1 MRLITP
7 DKWRPLG
14 VVALAVL
21 LGGCIGNTYGTGV
34 SPGQQTLSDLTGM
47 VSLRSKDKQP
57 ISYAPR
63 PPIVAPPTTAEL
75 PKPGSAATPADWPQ
89 DPDQLAEQK
98 KLAEA
103 NQRAHD
109 PTVAEVTADPGFRLP
124 KSSESTIRYHN
135 EDPNSATNQIFQMQQ
150 AKGEAK
156 ELLAKAKSGAAGE
169 VDANGNPIRTTLTEP
184 PAEYRIP
191 DPSSQDEFTAAENE
205 KWWQV
210 FRRRG
215 ATTDRVPDT
224 SLEPLSN

>member
-1 MRLITP
+1 MGFMTP
-7 DKWRPLG
+7 DKLRPLG

-21 LGGCIGNTYGTGV
+21 LGGCLGNTYGTGV
-34 SPGQQTLSDLTGM
+34 SSGRQTLSDLTGL
-47 VSLRSKDKQP
+47 VSLRAKEKQP

-75 PKPGSAATPADWPQ
+75 PKPGSAAAPADWPQ
-89 DPDQLAEQK
+89 DPDQLAQQK

-103 NQRAHD
+103 NQHYQD

-124 KSSESTIRYHN
+124 KSGESTIQYHN
-135 EDPNSATNQIFQMQQ
+135 DDPNSAKNQIFQMQQ

-156 ELLAKAKSGAAGE
+156 QLLAKAKSGAAGQ

-184 PAEYRIP
+184 PAEYRVP
-191 DPSSQDEFTAAENE
+191 DPASPEEFKAAENE

-210 FRRRG
+210 FGRRG